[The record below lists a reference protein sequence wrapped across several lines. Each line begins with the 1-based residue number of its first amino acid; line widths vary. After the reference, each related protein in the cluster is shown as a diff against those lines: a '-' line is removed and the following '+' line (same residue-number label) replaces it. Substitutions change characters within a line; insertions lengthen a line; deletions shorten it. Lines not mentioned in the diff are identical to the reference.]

1 MLSTC
6 LRRRATTALT
16 AATTTAATTPI
27 LTTTAVGT
35 TSLSSWHGSSMLRG
49 VSVSVYDNGNVNV
62 NGSCLHA
69 QQQQQQQLRWK
80 SSSSSS
86 AGGSKK
92 NKFKPRGHPR
102 TRNGYYARL
111 DRSRAENSFKPKK
124 LPGPREPNDVKTPL
138 PRIDKSRIRIRD
150 TLDADEEDDL
160 TPLGTLMGGTLR
172 ALRAEA
178 EANANANANVNAAV
192 SDLDSLEAKLRTMDF
207 FTSADGSTEDLV
219 GARRAVA
226 AETYDGSADEM
237 LRKIDELV
245 DEERFAYM
253 DLPKTEFADA
263 SLAAGDSGD
272 PADVPGGAAIQIP
285 RNQLAHGDWGEMLIR
300 TDRVSKMWRGGR
312 VVSFRALVIGGN
324 LRGCGGFG
332 LGKAFE
338 PEDAVEIACRMAK
351 RNIFFVDRYRGKT
364 LTRDLVGRQ
373 NSCKVVLRPTT
384 NGLRGNPLCCE
395 ILKLFGIT
403 NVVAKAHGSRNHYN
417 VVRAT
422 YKALLTHESLDEIA
436 MKRGLRL
443 VNLQRSKRLGI

>member
-1 MLSTC
+1 
-6 LRRRATTALT
+6 
-16 AATTTAATTPI
+16 
-27 LTTTAVGT
+27 V
-35 TSLSSWHGSSMLRG
+35 
-49 VSVSVYDNGNVNV
+49 
-62 NGSCLHA
+62 
-69 QQQQQQQLRWK
+69 RWK
-80 SSSSSS
+80 ST
-86 AGGSKK
+86 GGGTKK
-92 NKFKPRGHPR
+92 KSFKPRGR
-102 TRNGYYARL
+102 SRGSGYYARL
-111 DRSRAENSFKPKK
+111 DRTRGENAFRPKK
-124 LPGPREPNDVKTPL
+124 IPGPKEPNDIKTPL
-138 PRIDKSRIRIRD
+138 PRIDRSQIRIRD

-160 TPLGTLMGGTLR
+160 TPLGTLMGGALR

-178 EANANANANVNAAV
+178 GGSAGTGTGAV
-192 SDLDSLEAKLRTMDF
+192 SDYDLDALESKLRTMDF

-226 AETYDGSADEM
+226 AETYDHSGTSPEEM
-237 LRKIDELV
+237 LQRIDELV
-245 DEERFAYM
+245 DEERVEYM
-253 DLPKTEFADA
+253 DLPKTEFAA
-263 SLAAGDSGD
+263 TATRGGDSENL
-272 PADVPGGAAIQIP
+272 GATAQIP

-351 RNIFFVDRYRGKT
+351 RNIFFVDRFRGRT

-395 ILKLFGIT
+395 ILKMMGIT

-417 VVRAT
+417 VTRAT

-443 VNLQRSKRLGI
+443 VNLQRAKRLGI